1 MNGNDVRYG
10 PHVDSALVDL
20 PGHLKSCATSEVLY
34 HRLSPRRRGAADC
47 GEYREAAGAI
57 ALNVIV
63 GTGSNTRGECNMP
76 KCELARR
83 SQLAQARRPEYQ
95 TSEYLRGFQ
104 RSHSR
109 YCPWHQPARQ

>member
-1 MNGNDVRYG
+1 MRDHNGQQLAYAISRMSLG
-10 PHVDSALVDL
+10 PAISGQAAHQ
-20 PGHLKSCATSEVLY
+20 
-34 HRLSPRRRGAADC
+34 RRGAADC